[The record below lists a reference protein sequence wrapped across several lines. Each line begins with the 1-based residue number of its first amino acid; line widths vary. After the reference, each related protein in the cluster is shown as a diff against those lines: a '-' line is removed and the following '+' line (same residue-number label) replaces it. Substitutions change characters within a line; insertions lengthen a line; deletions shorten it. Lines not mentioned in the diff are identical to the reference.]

1 MCCWYL
7 ALRGIISLSL
17 YQGGVLPSHYPE
29 CNMCCWY
36 LALRGIISLSLYQGG
51 VLFLPSH
58 YPECNM
64 CFYRCL
70 AGSEDVCSYLSWCP
84 LASSLQKGDNSAL
97 VSASVCAECV
107 RKFDS
112 SLPMTPEQH
121 FYPAALSFGKHSLVF
136 S

>member
-1 MCCWYL
+1 MKCVKCLNTYIIFL
-7 ALRGIISLSL
+7 IFLSAEEYVLLVSGVERDYFPFTISRGSF
-17 YQGGVLPSHYPE
+17 VLPSHYPE
-29 CNMCCWY
+29 CNMCC
-36 LALRGIISLSLYQGG
+36 
-51 VLFLPSH
+51 
-58 YPECNM
+58 C
-64 CFYRCL
+64 RCL

-121 FYPAALSFGKHSLVF
+121 FYPAALSFGKHSLAF